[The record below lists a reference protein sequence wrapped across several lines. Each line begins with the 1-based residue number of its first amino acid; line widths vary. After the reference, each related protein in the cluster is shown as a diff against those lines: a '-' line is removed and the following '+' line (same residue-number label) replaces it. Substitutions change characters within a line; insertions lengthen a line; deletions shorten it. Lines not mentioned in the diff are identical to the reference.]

1 MVMLPARK
9 NLAVG
14 VYNYPREIQEEYFK
28 THPRVETEPLSKRV
42 VLVKSA
48 GILFFVIVLALG
60 GWLCGA
66 RGFWQGFGYA
76 VLMFALVGAYD
87 TFFLDWVLFARM
99 KMFRLPGQGSPPH
112 RDAKVDVGV
121 AGQIGQG
128 IEDELPSAVDVLL
141 RAHFEY
147 SRRRPASSTRLCSCR
162 DWRNRII

>member
-1 MVMLPARK
+1 MNWTIFAIEALALLALFTLMVMLPARK

-99 KMFRLPGQGSPPH
+99 KMFRLPGTEHMDAAYAQKWFHLKGMLFPGSLF
-112 RDAKVDVGV
+112 AVIIGLLVG
-121 AGQIGQG
+121 
-128 IEDELPSAVDVLL
+128 AVLALVG
-141 RAHFEY
+141 
-147 SRRRPASSTRLCSCR
+147 
-162 DWRNRII
+162 